1 MSFPEKV
8 FTGKELKVA
17 KALVDSGHKHNL
29 TVEGESEFTKKVND
43 ALGFIKDAKYYEY
56 LRTYIRSIKEIDG
69 MTQLRQ
75 AEVAIWANKF
85 AVDNPI
91 DAASLF
97 IQKAYSMQ
105 EYLEGK
111 LYYGGEAERR
121 SIAKRLEFLENL
133 KEKSPDSKVKAECE
147 RLLELWRDNTH

>member
-1 MSFPEKV
+1 M
-8 FTGKELKVA
+8 
-17 KALVDSGHKHNL
+17 
-29 TVEGESEFTKKVND
+29 
-43 ALGFIKDAKYYEY
+43 
-56 LRTYIRSIKEIDG
+56 
-69 MTQLRQ
+69 
-75 AEVAIWANKF
+75 
-85 AVDNPI
+85 DNPI